1 MTTVPELLAELSR
14 IAARDRADAL
24 SLELIAQ
31 RIADAVPA
39 RPTAHV
45 AAAER
50 TARRAR
56 ATAAT
61 SSAALT
67 LAHDTATELDR
78 RTLEHRR
85 TLADAE
91 HARRLARLA
100 FADAVAEVHDARANC
115 DAVALEDGGHQAEAA
130 HRLELAGQDLAEAR
144 DELARTDA
152 EWVTAYRQEQT
163 R

>member
-14 IAARDRADAL
+14 VADAARLEAIAANDLAARL
-24 SLELIAQ
+24 SLEDPQSHAYACAL
-31 RIADAVPA
+31 
-39 RPTAHV
+39 
-45 AAAER
+45 EEL
-50 TARRAR
+50 RRANHLTD
-56 ATAAT
+56 ATAG
-61 SSAALT
+61 ALA

-78 RTLEHRR
+78 RTLEPRR

-115 DAVALEDGGHQAEAA
+115 DAVADEDGGHQAEAA

-152 EWVTAYRQEQT
+152 EWMTAYRQEQT

>member
-1 MTTVPELLAELSR
+1 MMTPTVPELLAELSR

-24 SLELIAQ
+24 ELELIAQ
-31 RIADAVPA
+31 RIADATPA

-67 LAHDTATELDR
+67 LAHDTAAR
-78 RTLEHRR
+78 LEAAAI
-85 TLADAE
+85 ADA
-91 HARRLARLA
+91 
-100 FADAVAEVHDARANC
+100 
-115 DAVALEDGGHQAEAA
+115 LEA
-130 HRLELAGQDLAEAR
+130 LELADHLAP
-144 DELARTDA
+144 LADPTTTSYAEPAAGYGTD
-152 EWVTAYRQEQT
+152 
-163 R
+163 